1 MAGKSPGLWL
11 QVCSPY
17 NYSTND
23 TIVLDSFLLC
33 ECVCVYCIIKKHR
46 NQFYL
51 SLTFREKKHIKL
63 KQIKIY
69 YPSITSINHLH
80 LSQKAKGGDI
90 VRRNSEI
97 VPVLST
103 A

>member
-1 MAGKSPGLWL
+1 MCLLYNKKTQKSILFEFDF
-11 QVCSPY
+11 Q
-17 NYSTND
+17 
-23 TIVLDSFLLC
+23 
-33 ECVCVYCIIKKHR
+33 
-46 NQFYL
+46 
-51 SLTFREKKHIKL
+51 EKKHIKL

-69 YPSITSINHLH
+69 YPSITSINHLQ